1 MSIELTAAQQRA
13 VEDLA
18 TTDRPVTRLHGYA
31 GTGKTTVVAI
41 RAIERM
47 VEAGVTV
54 QALAPTGKA
63 ARVLRSKGMH
73 NAATIHSYLYQP
85 RQVERDEWRDRW
97 AVFARAVLDADPP
110 RAVRAAVELID
121 TATHDTDT
129 GHAFDTLAAELVA
142 QRRDE
147 AAELRRA
154 PRWRLAF
161 RESGAIT
168 FYEENGWPASDVLV
182 IDEASMV
189 SDRIAADLARTGS
202 RLIYIGDPAQLPP
215 VGAQVALDA
224 MGEPHHL
231 LTEVKRQSG
240 ADGAKVLKLATRI
253 RTRPV
258 PEVDTTPRSKLLRL
272 EEYDQILCWK
282 NATRER
288 INLRVREAL
297 GRSSATLPE
306 PGDKLVSLK
315 NTRPST
321 EGARQWLNGEQVT
334 VLGVD
339 LAGLAFGRIRLTVLD
354 DEGVEHGVSVA
365 PEPFEGVDAERQLL
379 DGFNARGPDPIFTFG
394 YGLTVH
400 KAQGSEWDRVL
411 LVDESPN
418 LISVAERFR
427 GRAAALDEARQWL
440 YTGVTRAA
448 KKLHV
453 VSRL

>member
-1 MSIELTAAQQRA
+1 MSIELTEAQARA

-41 RAIERM
+41 RAIEQM
-47 VEAGVTV
+47 KAAGLTV
-54 QALAPTGKA
+54 QPLAPTGKA
-63 ARVLRSKGMH
+63 ARVLRSKGLH
-73 NAATIHSYLYQP
+73 DAATIHSYLYQP
-85 RQVERDEWRDRW
+85 RQVEREAWRERW
-97 AVFARAVLDADPP
+97 TPFMRAVAEAEPKLRDALE
-110 RAVRAAVELID
+110 RID
-121 TATHDTDT
+121 TATAETDVAP
-129 GHAFDTLAAELVA
+129 AFDELAAVLRGKRQERAASLRSA
-142 QRRDE
+142 QR
-147 AAELRRA
+147 
-154 PRWRLAF
+154 WKLAF

-168 FYEENGWPASDVLV
+168 FFEENGVPASSVLV

-189 SDRIAADLARTGS
+189 SERIAQDLARTGS

-215 VGAQVALDA
+215 VGAERSRDA

-231 LTEVKRQSG
+231 LTEVKRQTG
-240 ADGAKVLKLATRI
+240 ADGAKVLKLATRV

-258 PEVDTTPRSKLLRL
+258 PEVDATKRSKLLRL
-272 EEYDQILCWK
+272 EEYDQILCWR

-288 INLRVREAL
+288 INLRVREEL
-297 GRSSATLPE
+297 GRTSATLPE

-315 NTRPST
+315 NTRPT
-321 EGARQWLNGEQVT
+321 ADDARQWMNGEQAT
-334 VLGVD
+334 VLEVD
-339 LAGLAFGRIRLTVLD
+339 IDGLRFGILRLTVVD
-354 DEGVEHGVSVA
+354 DEGVVHEVSA
-365 PEPFEGVDAERQLL
+365 SPEPFQGHQAER
-379 DGFNARGPDPIFTFG
+379 DFMDSFAARGSDPVFTFG

-411 LVDESPN
+411 LVDESPGV
-418 LISVAERFR
+418 ISVGERFR
-427 GRAAALDEARQWL
+427 GRAAAIEEARQWL